1 VPTFYLEKDIPE
13 GLREYFE
20 PARVTHPT
28 VKPCALVA
36 YLTSL
41 CTREGET
48 VLDPFCGSGSTG
60 VAAALLGRRF
70 VGIELSEDFAA
81 IARARIAHA
90 AASVS
95 EQSTDTSTQ
104 VPDKPVKLPAP
115 KKKSKQEKH
124 GQQCLELAVGD

>member
-1 VPTFYLEKDIPE
+1 
-13 GLREYFE
+13 
-20 PARVTHPT
+20 
-28 VKPCALVA
+28 
-36 YLTSL
+36 
-41 CTREGET
+41 
-48 VLDPFCGSGSTG
+48 VLDPFCGEAPVG
-60 VAAALLGRRF
+60 VAATLLKRNF
-70 VGIELSEDFAA
+70 VGIELEPDFCQT
-81 IARARIAHA
+81 ARARIAHA